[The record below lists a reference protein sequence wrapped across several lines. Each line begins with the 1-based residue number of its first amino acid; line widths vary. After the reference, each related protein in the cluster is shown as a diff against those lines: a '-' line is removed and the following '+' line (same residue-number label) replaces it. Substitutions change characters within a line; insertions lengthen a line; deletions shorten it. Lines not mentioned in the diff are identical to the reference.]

1 MQRKLCLYSL
11 FMKVVVISLFLDIGF
26 SFTSLSN
33 SWKYTTGK
41 SKYQTSFKTKGD
53 AESFALVLKIPNAF
67 ELSARKI
74 ICNSNLQRSEKEVE
88 IKEKNKLLRSR
99 KDHVQKALL
108 GVGLGLILKVPTIY
122 PGDYIANAVQDP
134 KRNVWIS
141 GKSIKEK
148 GDKDRT
154 GTKKDIKYLRCL
166 SNCTSDCKKPGASI
180 DTSDNQSCLEQCQD
194 QCCETYEQCTY
205 QLQRE

>member
-1 MQRKLCLYSL
+1 
-11 FMKVVVISLFLDIGF
+11 MKVVAISLFLDIGF

-33 SWKYTTGK
+33 SWKYTAGK
-41 SKYQTSFKTKGD
+41 SKYQTSFKTKSD

-108 GVGLGLILKVPTIY
+108 GVGLGLILK
-122 PGDYIANAVQDP
+122 
-134 KRNVWIS
+134 
-141 GKSIKEK
+141 
-148 GDKDRT
+148 
-154 GTKKDIKYLRCL
+154 
-166 SNCTSDCKKPGASI
+166 
-180 DTSDNQSCLEQCQD
+180 
-194 QCCETYEQCTY
+194 TYGSSVN
-205 QLQRE
+205 LVKNK